1 MYPNID
7 AGLVFGN
14 CLEMKT
20 MKNVMLCL
28 VLFFAGILLADEPSP
43 VLNYDFTAA
52 VIRQGGRYEQPLLS
66 PDLRIA
72 APEHALI
79 LTGERGQ
86 QELLVPESAG
96 FSIEDG
102 CTFYALVKFE
112 QDGTKASQNDSHDM
126 ILFKNKDF
134 LFGRFCDKLYF
145 NAGEKWAWS
154 VMAPGIPV
162 KRWTAL
168 AASIRKT
175 SPENYTVQL
184 FIDGSKVAEKSF
196 RGKIAK
202 PNGNPVSIG
211 KGWGGPWFFYGLLG
225 KVLVFE
231 QALDEKLILELARKE
246 PYLKK

>member
-1 MYPNID
+1 
-7 AGLVFGN
+7 
-14 CLEMKT
+14 MKAILLGT
-20 MKNVMLCL
+20 AFVIVGMLC
-28 VLFFAGILLADEPSP
+28 ADEPSP
-43 VLNYDFTAA
+43 ILNYDFTAS
-52 VIRQGGRYEQPLLS
+52 VIRQGGRYEQPALS
-66 PDLRIA
+66 PDLKIA
-72 APEHALI
+72 APDQALI

-86 QELLVPESAG
+86 QELLVPESTG
-96 FSIEDG
+96 FSIEEG

-112 QDGTKASQNDSHDM
+112 QDGTKSAQNDSHDM

-134 LFGRFCDKLYF
+134 LFGRSCDKLYF
-145 NAGEKWAWS
+145 NVGEKWAWG

-168 AASIRKT
+168 AASLRKT
-175 SPENYTVQL
+175 APENYTVQL
-184 FIDGSKVAEKSF
+184 FIDGSKVMEKSF

-225 KVLVFE
+225 KVLVFQ
-231 QALDEKLILELARKE
+231 QALDEKQISELAKKE

>member
-1 MYPNID
+1 MK
-7 AGLVFGN
+7 LVMMGKDIW
-14 CLEMKT
+14 LI
-20 MKNVMLCL
+20 
-28 VLFFAGILLADEPSP
+28 LFFAGMLCAGESSQ
-43 VLNYDFTAA
+43 VLNYDFTAG
-52 VIRQGGRYEQPLLS
+52 VIRQGGSYAQPVLS
-66 PDLRIA
+66 PELRIA
-72 APEHALI
+72 VPEQALI
-79 LTGERGQ
+79 LTGEQGQ
-86 QELLVPESAG
+86 HELLVPGSTG

-145 NAGEKWAWS
+145 NVGEKWAWS

-162 KRWTAL
+162 KRWTTL
-168 AASIRKT
+168 AASLIKT

-196 RGKIAK
+196 HGKVAK

-231 QALDEKLILELARKE
+231 PALDEKQISELAKKE
-246 PYLKK
+246 SYLKNKQMER